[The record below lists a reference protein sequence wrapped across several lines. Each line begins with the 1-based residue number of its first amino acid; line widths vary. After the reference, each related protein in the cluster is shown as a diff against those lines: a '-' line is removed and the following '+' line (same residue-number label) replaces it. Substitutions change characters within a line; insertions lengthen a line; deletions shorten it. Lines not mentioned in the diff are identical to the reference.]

1 MRPANRSIL
10 LRAAFLAALPV
21 CFAPRIVAEDPKPAP
36 SAHSKKTED
45 TFINGAPLT
54 FEQLLKFAGQDAI
67 PLHRRKEAILNRGV
81 DFLLTPDQADKLKAA
96 GASDEILKAIRS
108 KTKPLVAV
116 SLPPPPK
123 KDPLGAVLG
132 TVLLTCAPAECD
144 ISLDGTAVGPT
155 LDGRLELKKK
165 PGKLVV
171 DFNAKGYIGHQA
183 TLSVEADRSIPVSV
197 VLEPSRATLET
208 FGADLLKKVVKAVA
222 GDDGLRELTTV
233 QAAGSLTVWSNGG
246 SSVRWTLFMRNNPDR
261 ALFQA
266 KAGAILHEV
275 AFTGSEFTA
284 SKNLKGQDALDL
296 PTDLGFI
303 RDYQV
308 SAVLA
313 RVSGPQFKIVANHP
327 VPGAD
332 EEYPLVAE
340 NGTEKISIGL
350 DSNLRPQKVRI
361 STTTGVGS
369 ALISYSDYFKGA
381 KAFYPK
387 TVQIKPD
394 GSPHGIDVRFDSV
407 DLSPKLNAADYK
419 LRGKPLMNLGN

>member
-1 MRPANRSIL
+1 MRLANRSL
-10 LRAAFLAALPV
+10 FLKAAFVAALPV
-21 CFAPRIVAEDPKPAP
+21 CFAPWMVAEDPKSSPAP
-36 SAHSKKTED
+36 HSKKTED

-54 FEQLLKFAGQDAI
+54 FEQVLKFAGQDAI
-67 PLHRRKEAILNRGV
+67 PLHRRKDAILNRGV
-81 DFLLTPDQADKLKAA
+81 DFTLTPEQADKLKAA
-96 GASDEILKAIRS
+96 GASEEILKAIRS
-108 KTKPLVAV
+108 KSKPLVA
-116 SLPPPPK
+116 SAPPPPPK
-123 KDPLGAVLG
+123 KDPLG

-144 ISLDGTAVGPT
+144 ISLDGTAIGT
-155 LDGRLELKKK
+155 TQDGKLELKKK
-165 PGKLVV
+165 PGKLII

-183 TLSVEADRSIPVSV
+183 TLTVDADRTVPVSV
-197 VLEPSRATLET
+197 VLEPSRATLEA
-208 FGADLLKKVVKAVA
+208 FGADLLKKVVEAVA
-222 GDDGLRELTTV
+222 GQDGLVDLTSV
-233 QAAGSLTVWSNGG
+233 QATGSLTVWSNAG
-246 SSVRWTLFMRNNPDR
+246 SSVRWTLLMRNNPDR

-308 SAVLA
+308 AAVLA
-313 RVSGPQFKIVANHP
+313 RISSPQFKKVANHP
-327 VPGAD
+327 EPGAD

-340 NGTEKISIGL
+340 NGTETISIGL

-369 ALISYSDYFKGA
+369 ALISYSDYFKGE
-381 KAFYPK
+381 KAYYPK

-394 GSPHGIDVRFDSV
+394 GAPHGIDVRFDTV

-419 LRGKPLMNLGN
+419 LRGKPLVNLGN

>member
-1 MRPANRSIL
+1 MRPSNRSIL

-21 CFAPRIVAEDPKPAP
+21 CFAPRIAAEDPKPA
-36 SAHSKKTED
+36 SAPHSKKTED
-45 TFINGAPLT
+45 PFVNGAPLT
-54 FEQLLKFAGQDAI
+54 FEQVLKFAGLDAI

-81 DFLLTPDQADKLKAA
+81 DFSLTSDQAEKLKAA

-108 KTKPLVAV
+108 KAKPVVAV
-116 SLPPPPK
+116 VLPPPPK
-123 KDPLGAVLG
+123 KDPMG

-144 ISLDGTAVGPT
+144 ISLDGTAVGTT

-171 DFNAKGYIGHQA
+171 DFNEKGYIGHQA
-183 TLSVEADRSIPVSV
+183 TVAVEADRTLPVSA
-197 VLEPSRATLET
+197 VLEPSRATLEA
-208 FGADLLKKVVKAVA
+208 FGADLLKKVVQAVA
-222 GDDGLRELTTV
+222 GQDGLRELTTV
-233 QAAGSLTVWSNGG
+233 QATGSLTVWSNGG
-246 SSVRWTLFMRNNPDR
+246 ASVRWTLFMRNNPDR

-308 SAVLA
+308 SAVLV
-313 RVSGPQFKIVANHP
+313 RISNPQFKIVANHP
-327 VPGAD
+327 APVPD

-350 DSNLRPQKVRI
+350 DSSLRPQKVQI
-361 STTTGVGS
+361 STATGVGS
-369 ALISYSDYFKGA
+369 ALISYSDYFKGE

-394 GSPHGIDVRFDSV
+394 GAPHGIDVRFDTV